1 MMGKSNTILDC
12 FKRKNAQSL
21 NAQISNVNVGD
32 TSSPT
37 SDIPISENSPK
48 RFWRVDIN
56 KFDINS
62 LEFDL
67 GLRCQI
73 WEYDVNQR
81 DEIRRAYIK
90 AGSYRQLMKDY
101 PKSGKKKKSSS

>member
-1 MMGKSNTILDC
+1 MMGKSNTILDY

-21 NAQISNVNVGD
+21 NAQSSNVNVGD

-37 SDIPISENSPK
+37 SDIPKFENSPK
-48 RFWRVDIN
+48 RFQRVDSN

-62 LEFDL
+62 LEFDS

-81 DEIRRAYIK
+81 DEIRRVYIK
-90 AGSYRQLMKDY
+90 VSSYRQLMKDY
-101 PKSGKKKKSSS
+101 PKSGKKKKKSS